1 MSKTGDPYEK
11 KKRKKDKGEA
21 LIKQL
26 EGSIPEKRS
35 EYKI

>member
-1 MSKTGDPYEK
+1 MSKTGDPYK
-11 KKRKKDKGEA
+11 KKKERKKDKGEA

-35 EYKI
+35 I

>member
-1 MSKTGDPYEK
+1 MK
-11 KKRKKDKGEA
+11 KKKERKKDKGEA

-35 EYKI
+35 I